1 MASNINAQVASTSVA
16 SASVL
21 NDSNILSAWKW
32 EGNVYTGEWTK
43 AGAGAY
49 SVIEPA
55 TGDSLFEAGM
65 ANAQDVVD
73 AAIRAKQVR
82 KSWTN
87 VSPRDKHA
95 IFTKAAKF
103 LEDNLEEVAELV
115 FRETG
120 GTRLKGTHEVREG
133 IQIFHIAAG
142 MCLEPQGYV
151 IPSNAGRQSYA
162 KRVPLGVVGVIS
174 PFNFPLVLSLRAAA
188 PALAAGNTVILKP
201 DAQTVF
207 SGAIAA
213 ALALEAGGLPKG
225 VLQIMPGGA
234 DVGAALC
241 NAPEVD
247 MIAFTGS
254 TATGRKVAEA
264 ASKHLKKVSLELGG
278 KSPLIILEDAD
289 IDVAASNA
297 AWGCFLHQGQICMAS
312 GRIFVHENI
321 SDAFTQKLVEHAER
335 LTVGNPMVT
344 DVHIGPIINAVQR
357 DRVDSIVQDSIKA
370 GAKLETGGTYENLF
384 YKPTVLSNV
393 KPGMRSYHEEVFGPV
408 ANLIVFKT
416 DEEVI
421 QMANDTEYGLSAGI
435 ISKDIARAQRIGEE
449 INSGALHINDQTIN
463 DDCVNPFGGCGVSGN
478 GGNIGGPSNWE
489 SFSQLRWIT
498 VQGSAHPYPF

>member
-1 MASNINAQVASTSVA
+1 MSSSTNAQVANEVTYNESET
-16 SASVL
+16 L
-21 NDSNILSAWKW
+21 QAWKW
-32 EGNVYTGEWTK
+32 GGNIFTGEWSK
-43 AGAGAY
+43 ASGGAY

-55 TGDSLFEAGM
+55 TGQILFEAGM
-65 ANAQDVVD
+65 ATSEDVLD
-73 AAIRAKQVR
+73 AAKRAKQSR
-82 KSWTN
+82 KSWAN
-87 VSPRDKHA
+87 VSPRDKHG
-95 IFTKAAKF
+95 IFTRAAKY
-103 LEDNLEEVAELV
+103 LEDNLEEVAELI

-133 IQIFHIAAG
+133 AQILHIAAG
-142 MCLEPQGYV
+142 MCLEPQGFV
-151 IPSNAGRQSYA
+151 IPSSAGRQSYA

-188 PALAAGNTVILKP
+188 PALAAGNAVILKP

-213 ALALEAGGLPKG
+213 VLALEAGGLPKG
-225 VLQIMPGGA
+225 VLQVLPGEG

-241 NAPEVD
+241 SAPEVD

-254 TATGRKVAEA
+254 TATGRKVAES

-312 GRIFVHENI
+312 GRVFVHESI
-321 SDAFTQKLVEHAER
+321 SDEFTQRLVEHAER
-335 LTVGNPMVT
+335 LTVGNPMEK
-344 DVHIGPIINAVQR
+344 DVHIGPIINQVQC
-357 DRVDSIVQDSIKA
+357 DRVKSIVQDTIEA
-370 GAKLETGGTYENLF
+370 GAKLETGGTFENLF

-408 ANLIVFKT
+408 ANLIVFNS
-416 DEEVI
+416 DEEVVA
-421 QMANDTEYGLSAGI
+421 MANDTEYGLSAAI
-435 ISKDIARAQRIGEE
+435 IAKDIARAQRIGEE

-489 SFSQLRWIT
+489 AFSQLRWIT